1 MNETMNEANWHVW
14 NKAQL
19 DSLDF
24 TEKFILKNSYLP
36 RYQYI
41 EDNLVPD
48 IDTTQFLRLR
58 EIRGNMHNFLNSST
72 NNLVLCSEHLGN
84 GKTSWAVKLMLT
96 YIEMQKGKLDYV
108 DEKKINV
115 DNYDYCVFCQSV
127 PFLVEMKQFG
137 SNKKSY
143 EMYQRLCRTNLAI
156 IDDLG
161 AAPMSQYDYNIIYAI
176 FEKRLFEGRPTIV
189 TTNFANKESAEKEL
203 GPRLVDRIW
212 SNSEIIEFK
221 NRGFRGV

>member
-58 EIRGNMHNFLNSST
+58 EIRGNMRNFLNSST

-96 YIEMQKGKLDYV
+96 YIELQKGKLDYV
-108 DEKKINV
+108 DENEVNV
-115 DNYDYCVFCQSV
+115 DNFDYCVFCQSV

-137 SNKKSY
+137 NNKKSY
-143 EMYQRLCRTNLAI
+143 EMYQRLCKTNLAV

-161 AAPMSQYDYNIIYAI
+161 AVPMSQYDYNIIYAI
-176 FEKRLFEGRPTIV
+176 LERRLFSGLPTII
-189 TTNFANKESAEKEL
+189 TTNFVSKDLAEKEL
-203 GPRLVDRIW
+203 GVRLADRIW
-212 SNSEIIEFK
+212 NNSEIIEFK
-221 NRGFRGV
+221 SKGFRGV